1 MREKSE
7 RERKRKNERE
17 EKREGK
23 REVRMKERKRELE
36 REEREGSVSFGKTA
50 LHRSPGQLKFCRY
63 FKAVIYFRSTVQVRV
78 QGCPRPPIL
87 HRLLIDSNQNLAAI
101 TRETK

>member
-23 REVRMKERKRELE
+23 REVRMKEREPGKKERARE
-36 REEREGSVSFGKTA
+36 RGEGGKCLFWEDGPAPVSRPVEI
-50 LHRSPGQLKFCRY
+50 L
-63 FKAVIYFRSTVQVRV
+63 QVF
-78 QGCPRPPIL
+78 QGCYLFQINSAGQGSGLPPSTNPPQTP
-87 HRLLIDSNQNLAAI
+87 D
-101 TRETK
+101 